1 MFQKATFIK
10 RLNRF
15 TVVCQINGQKTQ
27 AYLPNPGRLWEIL
40 IPGKTVYLKKQE
52 KGLPFILWAAER
64 QGQIM
69 CLDTHYT
76 NEVAKA
82 LIEKGCIKD
91 LEGYFIRDKE
101 YRIDGHRI
109 DFLLSNGFH
118 DLILEVKSCTL
129 FQDQIAMF
137 PDAVTSRGKKHL
149 EILGKRN
156 GAIVFIVHNPQVR
169 YFLPDF
175 HTDPDF
181 SQTLSKFRDTLLIKP
196 VSIRWKEDMTF
207 EFVDELFIPWYIY
220 DGESSDKGSYMLC
233 GKLEDEKTLQVGKLG
248 MLTFRPGYYL
258 YVGSAMNSLSARI
271 KRHMRVRK
279 SLKWHIDYIAPH
291 FKDFIAIPVRSSEP
305 LECSLSKAVDSIADG
320 YIPNFGCSD
329 CNCDSHLYWFAEN
342 PFKSEEFVDVI
353 LGFRIGRLKKFLK
366 PNDRVGIS

>member
-1 MFQKATFIK
+1 MFQRATFIK

-15 TVVCQINGQKTQ
+15 TVVCQINGQEIQ

-69 CLDTHYT
+69 CLDTQYT
-76 NEVAKA
+76 NEVAKT
-82 LIEKGCIKD
+82 LIESGAIKD
-91 LEGYFIRDKE
+91 LEGYLIKGRE
-101 YRIDGHRI
+101 YKINGHRI
-109 DFLLSNGFH
+109 DFLLTNGVH

-129 FQDQIAMF
+129 FHDSIAMF
-137 PDAVTSRGKKHL
+137 PDAVTLRGRKHL
-149 EILGKRN
+149 EILSKRN
-156 GAIVFIVHNPQVR
+156 GAIVFIVHNPQAR

-181 SQTLSKFRDTLLIKP
+181 SQILSKFRDALLIKP
-196 VSIRWKEDMTF
+196 ISIRWKEDMTF

-220 DGESSDKGSYMLC
+220 DSESSDKGSYMLC
-233 GKLEDEKTLQVGKLG
+233 GKLGDVKTLQVGKLG
-248 MLTFRPGYYL
+248 MLTFKPGYYL

-279 SLKWHIDYIAPH
+279 SLKWHIDYIVPH

-305 LECSLSKAVDSIADG
+305 LECSLSQALGSIADD
-320 YIPNFGCSD
+320 YVPNFGCSD

-353 LGFRIGRLKKFLK
+353 LDFRIGRLNKLLK
-366 PNDRVGIS
+366 RDD